1 MVASLSICGGMTVRS
16 PNQLPAALSIAHHW
30 RWPVWIDFHIRLQVK
45 PLLHDAHDI
54 ADRFLIGLHA
64 VQITHAHLGNFATV
78 M

>member
-1 MVASLSICGGMTVRS
+1 MVASLSICGGMTVPS

-30 RWPVWIDFHIRLQVK
+30 RWPVWIGF
-45 PLLHDAHDI
+45 
-54 ADRFLIGLHA
+54 HA